1 MVTKNG
7 TSSNDSLVGGNN
19 TADIINGFGGNDTL
33 IGLGQADALNGG
45 PGNDALIGGAG
56 ADTLDGGAGTDEIL
70 YSSDGGT
77 RGVTV
82 NLQAGTAIDTFGTP
96 DLIRGIERIYG
107 SNRNDVITGR
117 DGAGDL
123 LFGRGGNDAINGGSG
138 NDTLVGGAGK
148 DTLDG
153 GTGAS
158 DQVAYFLEGGTRGV
172 TVDLSAGTAIDTFG
186 NADVLIGIEKVYGSN
201 ADDVFLGDTRD
212 NLILGRSGADNLNG
226 AGGADTLV
234 GGAGAD
240 TINGGDGLDQLAYF
254 LETGTRGI
262 SVNLNTGLAYDT
274 FGDLDTLI
282 NVEYVFATDLDDT
295 LIGSNRIKNDRLFG
309 RDGNDVIDG
318 LDGDNLIFTGAG
330 NDTVRVGTTVEDAR
344 DTVVIDGRGT
354 KTITGTGSEGT
365 RYGHHIV
372 FRTDSAVTVNLATGI
387 ATSEGMRTDF
397 SGALYFLEVNGSAY
411 DDLLTGGN
419 LRHQEL
425 EWYVGFQGNDTING
439 GTGTGD
445 TVVYDDEV
453 LIGQVNYATGLLERG
468 TQGAIVNLS
477 TGVATDTFG
486 DTDTLINIDQVR
498 GTSFVD
504 RITGSAEN
512 NDFWGL
518 RGADIFDGGAGD
530 DFVHY
535 GEDYLAEGGDNGI
548 VADLAAGEV
557 IDGFGSV
564 DQLTSI
570 EGVHGTD
577 FADAIRGNGAENR
590 LVAYAGNDTV
600 SGAGGDDIILAGE
613 GNDVI
618 NGGAGDDE
626 IWGEEG
632 NDTIDG
638 AGGRDV
644 ARYLKATGPVNGNL
658 TTGVVRDGHGT
669 TDMLINVEDLH
680 ASSNND
686 SVVGSSAENRLFGFG
701 GNDTILGQGGED
713 VILGGEGADSLSGG
727 AGDDEI
733 WGEAGN
739 DTIDGGDGSDLVRYR
754 EDARGVTV
762 NLATDTATDGSGATD
777 TMRNIENVHGS
788 DHADAITGNADDNRL
803 FGFSGA
809 DSIAGGAGD
818 DILLGGDGSDSLSG
832 GDGNDQLWGEI
843 GTDTLDGGAGD
854 GDVVRYLN
862 STAAVEVD
870 LLAGTASD
878 GLGYTDTLLNIEY
891 AHGSDFGDLLRGNS
905 QANNLFG
912 YDGNDTL
919 IGGEGDGDLL
929 SGGAGGDTYIYHA
942 GDGRDTFNDLGETSG
957 GADTVIIEG
966 YTVENASIMK
976 QGADALLIDFGTTND
991 SVALSFSYA
1000 GTHAGAIEQVVFADG
1015 QSFTIAQLK
1024 ARIGTALVQARN
1036 AATNGDDALSV
1047 TADNTTVDGLAGDDT
1062 IAGRSSDDMLTGG
1075 AGNDVLRGGA
1085 GDDTLEGGAG
1095 NDNMTGGDGADLFVL
1110 GTRMGSDTV
1119 RDFEFG
1125 KDGLDVSGLSTA
1137 QVSEIVTTTVAGGQ
1151 EVVLPD
1157 GGSITLLGNIGAGA
1171 DNLVV
1176 TGAATED
1183 ATLTVTLN
1191 GATDLYGQAPSNVTY
1206 QWQRDGQAISG
1217 ATGDSY
1223 VLTQADTGSQITVR
1237 VAYDGN
1243 ALTSAPT
1250 AAIENLN
1257 DAPLGALVINGTVT
1271 EDQTLSVSTADIS
1284 DEDGLGTFSYHWVRG
1299 GLPIES
1305 AVGPEYTLTQ
1315 EDVGNFVTVE
1325 ITYTDGQ
1332 GKAEKLVSNQS
1343 GPVANV
1349 NDPATGSLILNGDL
1363 LLGETLT
1370 LDPAIADDDGIG
1382 TISYQWYHD
1391 GVAVSG
1397 QTGTSYTLGAAD
1409 VEKQLSVRGTFT
1421 DGYGT
1426 AEQVR
1431 SSTVK
1436 LLRTA
1441 TAVEP
1446 EEPEEPVMSEGP
1458 DTGLRLFGDAGDN
1471 TLRGEEGNDRLS
1483 GAGGNDRLLG
1493 NGGADT
1499 LLGGDGADTLNG
1511 GDGNDEITGGAS
1523 ENDRRDVIFGGNGN
1537 DLIDAGYGNDN
1548 ISGGNGNDTI
1558 AGGFGSDTVEGQGG
1572 DDVLT
1577 GSAFGDEIY
1586 GNGGDDFINGGF
1598 GYDRVNGGAGA
1609 DQFYHLGIA
1618 DHGSDWIQDYS
1629 SAEGDVLY
1637 YGGQATAQQF
1647 LVQRTNTP
1655 NAGAGNVEEVFI
1667 THRPSGNLL
1676 WALIDGDGEAEL
1688 NIRIG
1693 TDVFD
1698 LLA

>member
-7 TSSNDSLVGGNN
+7 TPSNDSLVGGNN
-19 TADIINGFGGNDTL
+19 TADILNGFGGNDTL

-45 PGNDALIGGAG
+45 AGNDVLIGGAG
-56 ADTLDGGAGTDEIL
+56 ADTLDGGAGIDEVL
-70 YSSDGGT
+70 YSSDGGPH
-77 RGVTV
+77 GVTV
-82 NLQAGTAIDTFGTP
+82 DLQAGTAIDSFGNP
-96 DLIRGIERIYG
+96 DLLRGIERVYG
-107 SNRNDVITGR
+107 TNRNDVITGR

-123 LFGRGGNDAINGGSG
+123 LFGRAGNDAIRGGSG

-153 GTGAS
+153 GAGTN
-158 DQVAYFLEGGTRGV
+158 DQVAYFLETGPRGV
-172 TVDLSAGTAIDTFG
+172 SVDLAAGSAVDTFG
-186 NADVLIGIEKVYGSN
+186 NADVLIGIEQVYGSN
-201 ADDVFLGDTRD
+201 ADDVFLGNADN

-240 TINGGDGLDQLAYF
+240 TINGGDGLDQIAYF
-254 LETGTRGI
+254 LETGTRGV
-262 SVNLNTGLAYDT
+262 SVNLDTGTATDT
-274 FGDLDTLI
+274 FGTTDTLI

-295 LIGSNRIKNDRLFG
+295 IIGSNRIQNDRLFG
-309 RDGNDVIDG
+309 RDGDDLIDG

-344 DTVVIDGRGT
+344 DTIVIDGRGT

-372 FRTDSAVTVNLATGI
+372 FRTDSAVNVNLATGI

-411 DDLLTGGN
+411 DDVLTGGN

-453 LIGQVNYATGLLERG
+453 LIGQVNYETGLLERG
-468 TQGAIVNLS
+468 TQGAVVNLS

-498 GTSFVD
+498 GTIFVD
-504 RITGSAEN
+504 HITGSAED

-518 RGADIFDGGAGD
+518 GGADIIDGGAGN

-535 GEDYLAEGGDNGI
+535 GEDYLAEGGGNGI

-557 IDGFGSV
+557 IDGFGHI
-564 DQLTSI
+564 DRLTSI

-577 FADAIRGNGAENR
+577 FADVIRGDGVENR

-600 SGAGGDDIILAGE
+600 SGAGGDNIILAGE
-613 GNDVI
+613 GDDSI

-644 ARYLKATGPVNGNL
+644 ARYLKAPGSVNANL

-669 TDMLINVEDLH
+669 TDTLINIEDLH
-680 ASSNND
+680 ASANSDNI
-686 SVVGSSAENRLFGFG
+686 VGSSTENRLFGFG
-701 GNDTILGQGGED
+701 GNDTISALGGDD
-713 VILGGEGADSLSGG
+713 VILGGEGDDSLNGG

-733 WGEAGN
+733 WGEAGA
-739 DTIDGGDGSDLVRYR
+739 DTIDGGDGSDLIRYR

-762 NLATDTATDGSGATD
+762 DLTAGSATDGSGATD
-777 TMRNIENVHGS
+777 TLRSIENVHGS
-788 DHADAITGNADDNRL
+788 EHADAITGNSDDNRL
-803 FGFSGA
+803 FGFSGNDTIFGA
-809 DSIAGGAGD
+809 DGA

-843 GTDTLDGGAGD
+843 GTDTLDGGAGA

-862 STAAVEVD
+862 STAGVEVD
-870 LLAGTASD
+870 LLAGIASD

-891 AHGSDFGDLLRGNS
+891 AHGSEFGDLLRGNT

-912 YDGNDTL
+912 YGGNDTL

-957 GADTVIIEG
+957 GADTVVIEG
-966 YTVENASIMK
+966 YTVANASIRK

-991 SVALSFSYA
+991 SVALANSYA
-1000 GTHAGAIEQVVFADG
+1000 GTHAGAIEQVMFADG

-1024 ARIGTALVQARN
+1024 ARIGTPLVQARN

-1062 IAGRSSDDMLTGG
+1062 ISGRSTDDLLSGG

-1095 NDNMTGGDGADLFVL
+1095 NDDMTGGAGADMFVL
-1110 GTRMGSDTV
+1110 GARMGSDTV

-1125 KDGLDVSGLSTA
+1125 TDGLDISGLSAA
-1137 QVSEIVTTTVAGGQ
+1137 QVSGIVTTAVAGGQ
-1151 EVVLPD
+1151 EVVLAD
-1157 GGSITLLGNIGAGA
+1157 GGSIMLFGNIGAGA

-1176 TGAATED
+1176 TGAPTED
-1183 ATLTVTLN
+1183 ATLNVTLN
-1191 GATDLYGQAPSNVTY
+1191 GATTLFGQTPLNVTY
-1206 QWQRDGQAISG
+1206 QWQRDGQAING
-1217 ATGDSY
+1217 ATDASY
-1223 VLTQADTGSQITVR
+1223 VLTQADTGAQITVR

-1257 DAPLGALVINGTVT
+1257 DAPLGELVISGSAA

-1284 DEDGLGTFSYHWVRG
+1284 DEDGLGAFSYHWVRG

-1315 EDVGNFVTVE
+1315 ADVGNFITVE
-1325 ITYTDGQ
+1325 ITYTDGE
-1332 GKAEKLVSNQS
+1332 GKAEKLVSRQS

-1363 LLGETLT
+1363 LLGETLI
-1370 LDPAIADDDGIG
+1370 LDPAIADDDGVG
-1382 TISYQWYHD
+1382 TISYQWYRD

-1397 QTGTSYTLGAAD
+1397 QTATSYTLGAAD

-1421 DGYGT
+1421 DGYGN
-1426 AEQVR
+1426 AEEVR
-1431 SSTVK
+1431 SATVE
-1436 LLRTA
+1436 LLRAA

-1446 EEPEEPVMSEGP
+1446 EEPEEPVMPVEP
-1458 DTGLRLFGDAGDN
+1458 VGLTLFGDAGDN
-1471 TLRGEEGNDRLS
+1471 TLRGGEGNDRLS

-1493 NGGADT
+1493 NGGDDT

-1511 GDGNDEITGGAS
+1511 GDGDDVIMGGAS
-1523 ENDRRDVIFGGNGN
+1523 ANDRRDVIFGGDG
-1537 DLIDAGYGNDN
+1537 DDVIDAGYGNDN
-1548 ISGGNGNDTI
+1548 VAGGNGNDTI
-1558 AGGFGSDTVEGQGG
+1558 AGGFGSDTLEGQGG

-1577 GSAFGDEIY
+1577 GSAFGDVLF
-1586 GNGGDDFINGGF
+1586 GNDGDDFINGGF

-1609 DQFYHLGIA
+1609 DQFFHLGIA

-1637 YGGQATAQQF
+1637 YGGQASAQQF

-1655 NAGAGNVEEVFI
+1655 NAGAADIEEVFI

-1676 WALIDGDGEAEL
+1676 WALIDGDAEAEL

-1693 TDVFD
+1693 TEVFD